1 MMKQPDSTFSRK
13 KSAAVSTKDV
23 IEVTLLLAIVTF
35 WVVYGIL

>member
-1 MMKQPDSTFSRK
+1 MMKQSGNTFSRK

-23 IEVTLLLAIVTF
+23 IEVALLLAVVTF